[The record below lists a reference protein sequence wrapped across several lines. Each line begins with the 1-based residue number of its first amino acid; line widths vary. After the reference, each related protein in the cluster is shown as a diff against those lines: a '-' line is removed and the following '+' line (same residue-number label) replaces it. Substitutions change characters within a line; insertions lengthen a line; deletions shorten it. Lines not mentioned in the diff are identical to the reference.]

1 MKFRITYSIMNRSFW
16 FGNPWF
22 VKSIF
27 GFAEPGY
34 NSWAG
39 GHKKHNFR
47 KTNDRMK
54 KWLSK

>member
-1 MKFRITYSIMNRSFW
+1 MNRSFW
-16 FGNPWF
+16 LGNPWF

-34 NSWAG
+34 ISG
-39 GHKKHNFR
+39 FGDYKEHNFE